1 MLNMEATFHGMSQRS
16 FCILIT
22 ILLWGCV
29 HDPLYTPDLLPGTGS
44 EPTVVEGPCDPETV
58 YFQEDVLP
66 LIISNC
72 AQSGCHDAASA
83 EDGIVLESFSSI
95 LYGDDDD
102 LVVPGQPGESELIE
116 VLLETD
122 PDKVM
127 PPPPAEPLDP
137 AIVDLITE
145 WISQGALNLSCQ
157 EAECDTSNY
166 TWSGRILPLFELNCA
181 GCHGGPE
188 PDAGLVITEYNQV
201 VSAVTYLS
209 LLPHVQQLDGYS
221 PMPPS
226 GPGLDSCQIAAIE
239 GWIAQG
245 MPEN

>member
-1 MLNMEATFHGMSQRS
+1 MGFVALVLT
-16 FCILIT
+16 
-22 ILLWGCV
+22 GCV
-29 HDPLYTPDLLPGTGS
+29 HDPLYMPEPQPVPGG

-95 LYGDDDD
+95 LYGDDND

-116 VLLETD
+116 VILETD

-137 AIVDLITE
+137 AIVDLIAE
-145 WISQGALNLSCQ
+145 WIAQGALNLSCE
-157 EAECDTSNY
+157 EA
-166 TWSGRILPLFELNCA
+166 R
-181 GCHGGPE
+181 
-188 PDAGLVITEYNQV
+188 
-201 VSAVTYLS
+201 
-209 LLPHVQQLDGYS
+209 
-221 PMPPS
+221 
-226 GPGLDSCQIAAIE
+226 E
-239 GWIAQG
+239 GQG
-245 MPEN
+245 NAKPTA

>member
-1 MLNMEATFHGMSQRS
+1 MGMGFNFPAMLQRS
-16 FCILIT
+16 LLILFVL
-22 ILLWGCV
+22 LLWGCV
-29 HDPLYTPDLLPGTGS
+29 HDPLYTPDPQSAPGA

-95 LYGDDDD
+95 LYGDDND

-116 VLLETD
+116 VILETD

-137 AIVDLITE
+137 ATVDLITE
-145 WISQGALNLSCQ
+145 WIAQGALNLSCQ
-157 EAECDTSNY
+157 EVECDTTDFS
-166 TWSGRILPLFELNCA
+166 WSGRILPMFELNCA
-181 GCHGGPE
+181 GCHGGSE
-188 PDAGLVITEYNQV
+188 PDAGLVITEHSQV
-201 VSAVTYLS
+201 TSAVAYMS
-209 LLPHVQQLDGYS
+209 LLEHVQQLEGYS

-239 GWIAQG
+239 GWIAEG